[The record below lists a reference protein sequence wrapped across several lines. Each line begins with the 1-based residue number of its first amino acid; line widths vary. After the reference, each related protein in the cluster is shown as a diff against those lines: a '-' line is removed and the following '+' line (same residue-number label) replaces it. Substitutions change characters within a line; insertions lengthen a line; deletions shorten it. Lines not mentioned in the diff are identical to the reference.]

1 METFLSE
8 LFKSFRLA
16 ELLQAENKELYSMIR
31 FKLIVQ
37 VVSLGFSFLFAEQLA
52 FAQTPNSIQTAID
65 AFSSNAYFANA
76 SVSFMAVDCS
86 NGQVLASKNPNVSL
100 SPASTTKLFAT
111 ATAFQLLGKNYTPQT
126 RIYLD
131 GELTKEGVLNGNLW
145 IRGGGDVALGSRYY
159 NGDGKES
166 EFLEKWADTLMK
178 LGVKK
183 INGSVVA
190 DASEF
195 GYEGAPDGW
204 NWGDM
209 GNYYGAG
216 ASGLPIYDNMLRYT
230 FQVGSKSG
238 TKTTF
243 LGTFPTVN
251 GLNFIN
257 YINTGGSGDNSYIY
271 GAPYSMDRFGTGTLG
286 AGLGKFTV
294 KGSLPDPELTF
305 SQEFTRILKTKGIDV
320 KEKAL
325 ASRNL
330 TMVSATSRYAAM
342 KLFFVHKGKNL
353 NSIAW
358 WTNMKSVNL
367 FAEEVLCWI
376 GYGTSGN
383 GSVDNSIA
391 RMMNYWSGK
400 INTIGLYITDGSGLS
415 RSNAISANHFCEM
428 LKYMTTSKEFD
439 AFYGT
444 LPVAGV
450 SGTLSSVCKNQPGE
464 GKVHAKS
471 GTMKRI
477 KAYSGYVETKAGKRI
492 CFSIIINN
500 FNCSSEYTV
509 EQMEKV
515 FNAMVLYQ

>member
-1 METFLSE
+1 
-8 LFKSFRLA
+8 LA
-16 ELLQAENKELYSMIR
+16 EILLEEITELYGMIQL
-31 FKLIVQ
+31 KLSIQFLTIGLLFLVGKN
-37 VVSLGFSFLFAEQLA
+37 VSFSQ
-52 FAQTPNSIQTAID
+52 NSIQTAID

-76 SVSFMAVDCS
+76 SISFTAMDCAS
-86 NGQVLASKNPNVSL
+86 GQIVASKNPTL
-100 SPASTTKLFAT
+100 ALPPASTTKLFST
-111 ATAFQLLGKNYTPQT
+111 ATAFQLLGKEYAPQT

-131 GELTKEGVLNGNLW
+131 GELSKEGVLNGNLW

-159 NGDGKES
+159 NGDGREKE
-166 EFLEKWADTLMK
+166 FMEKWVDTLMK
-178 LGVKK
+178 LGIKK
-183 INGSVVA
+183 INGSVIS

-216 ASGLPIYDNMLRYT
+216 ASGLPIYDNMLRYH
-230 FQVGSKSG
+230 FQVGAKSG
-238 TKTTF
+238 ASTT
-243 LGTFPTVN
+243 LSGTTPPVE
-251 GLNFIN
+251 GLKFSN
-257 YINTGGSGDNSYIY
+257 YIKSGGQGDNSYIY

-286 AGLGKFTV
+286 AGQGRFTV

-305 SQEFTRILKTKGIDV
+305 SQEFTKILKLKGVEV
-320 KEKAL
+320 KETAL
-325 ASRNL
+325 SARTL
-330 TMVSATSRYAAM
+330 AQQSATTRYSNM
-342 KLFFVHKGKNL
+342 KLFFLYKGKTL

-383 GSVDNSIA
+383 GSIDNSIS
-391 RMMNYWSGK
+391 RMMSYWSGK

-415 RSNAISANHFCEM
+415 RTNAISSKHFCEM
-428 LKYMTTSKEFD
+428 LKYMTGSKEFD

-450 SGTLSSVCKNQPGE
+450 SGTLASVCKNQAGE
-464 GKVHAKS
+464 GKIHAKS

-477 KAYSGYVETKAGKRI
+477 KAYSGYAETKSGKRI
-492 CFSIIINN
+492 SFSLIINN

-515 FNAMVLYQ
+515 FNAMVLSE

>member
-1 METFLSE
+1 
-8 LFKSFRLA
+8 
-16 ELLQAENKELYSMIR
+16 MIR

-37 VVSLGFSFLFAEQLA
+37 VISLGLSFLLTEQVALA
-52 FAQTPNSIQTAID
+52 QNPNSIQTAID
-65 AFSSNAYFANA
+65 AFSSNGYFTNA
-76 SVSFMAVDCS
+76 SVSFMAMDCS
-86 NGQVLASKNPNVSL
+86 NGQILASKNPNIAL

-159 NGDGKES
+159 NGEGREA
-166 EFLEKWADTLMK
+166 EFLEKWADTLLK
-178 LGVKK
+178 LGIKK
-183 INGSVVA
+183 INGAVVA

-243 LGTFPTVN
+243 LGTFPTVS
-251 GLNFIN
+251 GLNYIN

-271 GAPYSMDRFGTGTLG
+271 GAPYSMERFGTGTLG

-294 KGSLPDPELTF
+294 KGSLPDPESTF
-305 SQEFTRILKTKGIDV
+305 SQEFTRILKSKGIEV
-320 KEKAL
+320 KEKPL
-325 ASRNL
+325 GSRNL
-330 TMVSATSRYAAM
+330 APVSATSRYAAM

-383 GSVDNSIA
+383 GSVDNSVA

-439 AFYGT
+439 AFYAT

>member
-16 ELLQAENKELYSMIR
+16 ELLQAENKELYNMIR

-37 VVSLGFSFLFAEQLA
+37 VVSLGFSFLFTEQLA
-52 FAQTPNSIQTAID
+52 FAQNPNNIQTAID

-76 SVSFMAVDCS
+76 SVSFMAMDCS
-86 NGQVLASKNPNVSL
+86 NGQVLASKNPSLAL

-159 NGDGKES
+159 NGDGKEA

-183 INGSVVA
+183 INGAVVA

-305 SQEFTRILKTKGIDV
+305 SQEFTRILKAKGIDV

-330 TMVSATSRYAAM
+330 TMVSATSRYAPM

-383 GSVDNSIA
+383 GSVDNSVA

>member
-1 METFLSE
+1 MVELKLSLRIFAIGI
-8 LFKSFRLA
+8 LFFAGK
-16 ELLQAENKELYSMIR
+16 N
-31 FKLIVQ
+31 V
-37 VVSLGFSFLFAEQLA
+37 GFSQ
-52 FAQTPNSIQTAID
+52 NSIQTAID

-76 SVSFMAVDCS
+76 SISFTAMDCS
-86 NGQVLASKNPNVSL
+86 NGQILASKNPTLSL

-111 ATAFQLLGKNYTPQT
+111 ATAFQLLGKDYAPQT

-131 GELTKEGVLNGNLW
+131 GELSKDGVLNGNLW

-159 NGDGKES
+159 NGDGREK
-166 EFLEKWADTLMK
+166 EFLEKWADTLIK
-178 LGVKK
+178 LGIKK
-183 INGSVVA
+183 INGAVVS

-216 ASGLPIYDNMLRYT
+216 ASGLPIYDNMLRYH
-230 FQVGSKSG
+230 FQVGAKSG
-238 TKTTF
+238 ASTNLTGTT
-243 LGTFPTVN
+243 PPVE
-251 GLNFIN
+251 GLKFSN
-257 YINTGGSGDNSYIY
+257 YIVSGGQGDNSYIY

-286 AGLGKFTV
+286 AGQGRFTV

-305 SQEFTRILKTKGIDV
+305 SQEFTKILKLKGVEV
-320 KEKAL
+320 KEPAL
-325 ASRNL
+325 SARTLSL
-330 TMVSATSRYAAM
+330 QSATTRYSTM
-342 KLFFVHKGKNL
+342 KLFFLYKGKTL

-367 FAEEVLCWI
+367 FAEEVLCWV

-383 GSVDNSIA
+383 GSIDNSIS

-415 RSNAISANHFCEM
+415 RSNAISSKHFCEL
-428 LKYMTTSKEFD
+428 LKYMNSSKEFN
-439 AFYGT
+439 AFYAT

-450 SGTLSSVCKNQPGE
+450 SGTLSSVCKNQAGE
-464 GKVHAKS
+464 GKIHAKS

-477 KAYSGYVETKAGKRI
+477 KAYSGYAETKSGKRI

-515 FNAMVLYQ
+515 FNAMVLSE